1 MKYRLMSK
9 EELRV
14 ALSEVSAEYQNAVAA
29 GMKLDISRGKPC
41 AEQLDLSNELFDG
54 LNSETVFGMPDYR
67 NYGMIDGIPELK
79 KIICDC
85 IGVTNEQLIVA
96 GNASLNLM
104 YDTVQ
109 RLMQFGLHGNT
120 PWNKC
125 GHVKF
130 LCPVPGY
137 DRHFAI
143 TELFGVEMISV
154 PMDEN
159 GPIMDIVEEYVRT
172 DKDVKG
178 MWCVPKYSNPA
189 GIVYSDAVVKK
200 LARMKTAAPDF
211 VIMWDNAYFVHD
223 LGKDYPLTD
232 ILAECRAA
240 GNADRVFEFG
250 STSKITFPGA
260 GVAFM
265 ASSEA
270 NIAWTKKLMSVQT
283 IGPDKLSQLAHA
295 RFLKSPENIKAH
307 MAKHAAIMAP
317 KFRFLLDLFEQSF
330 GKNCDIFNWIEPKG
344 GYFISVNV
352 LNGCA
357 KRVVELCKNAGLTLT
372 GAGAT
377 FPLKHDDNDSNLRIA
392 PSYATLEDV
401 KSAGALLVVCV
412 KLAAL
417 EKLIAEA
424 E

>member
-1 MKYRLMSK
+1 MKFKTMSK
-9 EELRV
+9 EELR
-14 ALSEVSAEYQNAVAA
+14 SEFDKVSAEYRSAVSK
-29 GMKLDISRGKPC
+29 GLKLDISRGKPC
-41 AEQLDLSNELFDG
+41 KEQLDLSSELFDC
-54 LNSETVFGMPDYR
+54 LDSQTRFGQPDYR
-67 NYGMIDGIPELK
+67 NYGMIDGVPELK
-79 KIICDC
+79 KIISECL
-85 IGVTNEQLIVA
+85 GVADNELIVA

-104 YDTVQ
+104 YDTIQ
-109 RLMQFGLHGNT
+109 RLMQFGLQGNT

-125 GHVKF
+125 DKVKF
-130 LCPVPGY
+130 ICPVPGY

-154 PMDEN
+154 PMNED
-159 GPIMDIVEEYVRT
+159 GPDMDIVEEYVRR
-172 DKDVKG
+172 DAAVKG

-189 GIVYSDAVVKK
+189 GIVYSDAVVRK

-223 LGKDYPLTD
+223 LGKEYKLLD

-240 GNADRVFEFG
+240 GNPDRVFEFG

-260 GVAFM
+260 GIAFM

-270 NIAWTKKLMSVQT
+270 NIAWTKKLMSYQT
-283 IGPDKLSQLAHA
+283 IGPDKLVQLAHA

-307 MAKHAAIMAP
+307 MRKHAEIMIP
-317 KFRFLLDLFEQSF
+317 KFRFLLDLFEQNF
-330 GKNCDIFNWIEPKG
+330 GKDCDIFNWIEPKG

-352 LNGCA
+352 YNGTA
-357 KRVVELCKNAGLTLT
+357 KRVVELCKKAGLTLT

-392 PSYATLEDV
+392 PSFATLDDV
-401 KSAGALLVVCV
+401 KNAGPLLVTCV
-412 KLAAL
+412 KYAAL
-417 EKLIAEA
+417 EKIISDAK
-424 E
+424 